1 MMTRTHSHRL
11 QSLTA
16 TASAAIALAITFA
29 TTALVA
35 LAADSAPAASSAS
48 SAASPSSALSALSA
62 SSATPGKERAAR
74 AEAIPG
80 KTVKRVILS
89 ARAAERAGIEQS
101 KIVDQPVAATQMFG
115 AMVIDAASA
124 VDSALA
130 KVDRPANLKGLAV
143 RFGVSPTEA
152 AKIDRTRPARVVPLD
167 TRAALKRE
175 VTATLIE
182 QATVEV
188 QRSGMVALSYAIEG
202 DGGGLVP
209 GTRVRIELPL
219 QGSGDSRKTVP
230 YSSIHYDAKGDAWV
244 YVVTAPLE
252 YVRER
257 VDVERVAGSL
267 AVLSKAPDAGTPV
280 VTVGVSLLYG
290 VEVFGK

>member
-1 MMTRTHSHRL
+1 MMTQTYWI
-11 QSLTA
+11 A
-16 TASAAIALAITFA
+16 FAIACATGITHAI
-29 TTALVA
+29 
-35 LAADSAPAASSAS
+35 AADPAPAAP
-48 SAASPSSALSALSA
+48 AAP
-62 SSATPGKERAAR
+62 TKERAAR
-74 AEAIPG
+74 AEPIAG

-89 ARAAERAGIEQS
+89 AKAAERAGIEQA
-101 KIVDQPVAATQMFG
+101 KIIDQPVASTQMFG

-124 VDSALA
+124 SDTTKAMGERAGSS
-130 KVDRPANLKGLAV
+130 KGLAV

-152 AKIDRTRPARVVPLD
+152 AKIDRTRPARIRPLE
-167 TRAALKRE
+167 TRAALTSE
-175 VTATLIE
+175 VTGILIE

-188 QRSGMVALSYAIEG
+188 QRSGMVALSYAIQG
-202 DGGGLVP
+202 DGGGLAP
-209 GTRVRIELPL
+209 GRRVRVELPL
-219 QGSGDSRKTVP
+219 QGGSESRKTVP
-230 YSSIHYDAKGDAWV
+230 YSAVYYDAKGDAWI

-267 AVLSKAPDAGTPV
+267 AVLSKAPDVGTPI

>member
-1 MMTRTHSHRL
+1 MTRTHSHRL

-16 TASAAIALAITFA
+16 IASATIALAITCA
-29 TTALVA
+29 TIALVA

-48 SAASPSSALSALSA
+48 SAASAA
-62 SSATPGKERAAR
+62 SGKERAAR

-124 VDSALA
+124 VDTALA
-130 KVDRPANLKGLAV
+130 KVGRPANLKGHAV
-143 RFGVSPTEA
+143 RFGVSPTEV

>member
-16 TASAAIALAITFA
+16 IASATIALAITCA
-29 TTALVA
+29 TIALVA

-48 SAASPSSALSALSA
+48 SAASAA
-62 SSATPGKERAAR
+62 SGKERAAR

-124 VDSALA
+124 VDTALA
-130 KVDRPANLKGLAV
+130 KIDRPANLKGLAV

-219 QGSGDSRKTVP
+219 QGSSDSRKTVP

>member
-1 MMTRTHSHRL
+1 MMTQTRSNRL
-11 QSLTA
+11 PSPA
-16 TASAAIALAITFA
+16 IIASAMIALAITCA
-29 TTALVA
+29 MSAVVA
-35 LAADSAPAASSAS
+35 IAADPAPVPAASSGA
-48 SAASPSSALSALSA
+48 
-62 SSATPGKERAAR
+62 PGKERAAR

-101 KIVDQPVAATQMFG
+101 KIVDQVVVATQMFG

-124 VDSALA
+124 IAAGSGSDSVSG
-130 KVDRPANLKGLAV
+130 KVDRAVNAKGLAI
-143 RFGVSPTEA
+143 RFGVAPTEV
-152 AKIDRTRPARVVPLD
+152 AKIDRTRPARVVALD
-167 TRAALKRE
+167 TRAALTHE
-175 VTATLIE
+175 VMATPIE
-182 QATVEV
+182 QATTEV
-188 QRSGMVALSYAIEG
+188 QRTGMIALSYAIEG

-209 GTRVRIELPL
+209 GRRVRVELPL
-219 QGSGDSRKTVP
+219 QGSNESRKTVP
-230 YSSIHYDAKGDAWV
+230 YSAIYYDAKGDAWV

-267 AVLSKAPDAGTPV
+267 AVLSKAPEAGTPV